1 MSAATAAG
9 GSRTPVAKFT
19 LSDSHKKSILSKIK
33 ANVVGPTHDDI
44 KENHH
49 NRLFN
54 LQYLDPSVG
63 KLLHE
68 LTKIPYN
75 DDDILEKMKKK
86 TDEFKSAVEQE
97 RKEDVFRLHEEIL
110 QENSRCAVLIQQN
123 EEKRSKNP
131 LYMIA
136 SHISQD
142 HKNNGPAQIKNLFD
156 LAFTEQD
163 VGKAI
168 SSWYKALNPL
178 VPLVDDEKQIQSI
191 TKKFDK
197 AKEVVIEAAKL
208 NSDSFKEEKWC
219 KKALSNT
226 SSRSYAI
233 LTGALRLFY
242 DFLKA
247 LYNFMFKKT
256 FEKFPSLTM
265 ALIGSALNPMQGT
278 RLGLSTYFL
287 NGDMNIDASTK
298 GLLNLGGACSV
309 GYSAVN
315 GLYFVITSET
325 TYWLTQTFRTFR
337 NYVVNPKMPNLIDI
351 MSIFSH
357 FCAFG
362 EAIIKDIKSLI
373 PNFDDIFIVKIF
385 KEPHTFI
392 TPFQILC
399 QIVQDLHHHSKDQ
412 QVQILNYIWRAGFYS
427 YNLTA
432 ALNEPYQSLLVN
444 LGAKPNA
451 TFTEFIKTTSINTF
465 KDTVKETATSF
476 AEDFEND
483 AEIQQKLVDKA
494 TAAIDTIFE
503 KKSEKFIEKTL
514 KKIKQQIQEEMP
526 EIIEKFPDFVQQV
539 TEVLIKDEKFI
550 EGMLGHTQE
559 LADTIVASVAT
570 SLFNATVSEDAQ
582 KMLPPVDKLKTS
594 EKLSKAATSLVAVGL
609 EHLREH
615 PEIVEDAIEAVAPI
629 VEEGVKIAVSRGF
642 GKAEADGFTNT
653 AMLGLIKGAIGV
665 GAEKAQ
671 SSILEQVGYIAG
683 NAGRKVPGAVVN
695 VATGL
700 AEDVSK
706 GTRIIVDA
714 AGNVVDATMAMHYT
728 LNPQTDY
735 KSFVPPQSGTIPSGQ
750 FKKKKSISKS
760 LYKKKNVKSPKSVK
774 NNRKKKSSLKSIR
787 KKKSLLK
794 RKL

>member
-9 GSRTPVAKFT
+9 GSRPSVATFT
-19 LSDSHKKSILSKIK
+19 LSGSHKNSILSKIK

-54 LQYLDPSVG
+54 LQYLDQSVG
-63 KLLHE
+63 RLLHD

-86 TDEFKSAVEQE
+86 TKEFKSAVEQE
-97 RKEDVFRLHEEIL
+97 LKEDVFRLHEEIL
-110 QENSRCAVLIQQN
+110 QENSRCAVSIQQR
-123 EEKRSKNP
+123 EESRSKNP

-142 HKNNGPAQIKNLFD
+142 HKNNGPVQIKNLFD
-156 LAFTEQD
+156 LVFTEQD

-168 SSWYKALNPL
+168 SSWYKELNPL

-191 TKKFDK
+191 TKKFDT
-197 AKEVVIEAAKL
+197 AKEVVIAAKL
-208 NSDSFKEEKWC
+208 NSDSFKEEWC
-219 KKALSNT
+219 KNALFYT

-233 LTGALRLFY
+233 LKGALSLFY
-242 DFLKA
+242 DFLKV
-247 LYNFMFKKT
+247 LYNFMFKKI

-265 ALIGSALNPMQGT
+265 ALMGSAINPRTGAI
-278 RLGLSTYFL
+278 LGLSTYFL

-298 GLLNLGGACSV
+298 GILNIGGACSV
-309 GYSAVN
+309 VYSVTN

-325 TYWLTQTFRTFR
+325 TYWLTQTLRTFR
-337 NYVVNPKMPNLIDI
+337 NYVVKPKMPNLIDI
-351 MSIFSH
+351 MSIFSN
-357 FCAFG
+357 FWAFG
-362 EAIIKDIKSLI
+362 SAIIRDINSLI
-373 PNFDDIFIVKIF
+373 PKFDDIFIVKIF
-385 KEPHTFI
+385 KESHTFI
-392 TPFQILC
+392 TTFQILC
-399 QIVQDLHHHSKDQ
+399 QILQDLHHHSEDQ
-412 QVQILNYIWRAGFYS
+412 RVQIGYYIWRAGFYS

-432 ALNEPYQSLLVN
+432 ALNEPYQSLLVI

-451 TFTEFIKTTSINTF
+451 TFTEFIKTTF
-465 KDTVKETATSF
+465 KETVLETATIF
-476 AEDFEND
+476 AEDFAND
-483 AEIQQKLVDKA
+483 DEIQQKLVDKA
-494 TAAIDTIFE
+494 TAAIDKILE
-503 KKSEKFIEKTL
+503 KKSDEFIDKTL

-582 KMLPPVDKLKTS
+582 RMLPPVDQLNTS
-594 EKLSKAATSLVAVGL
+594 EKLSKAATTLVATGL
-609 EHLREH
+609 HYMQSH
-615 PEIVEDAIEAVAPI
+615 PEAVHNFVDTVSPI
-629 VEEGVKIAVSRGF
+629 LEEGVKTAVSRGF
-642 GKAEADGFTNT
+642 GKAESEGFTNT

-683 NAGRKVPGAVVN
+683 NAVRKVPGAVVN

-735 KSFVPPQSGTIPSGQ
+735 SSFVPPQFGTIGR
-750 FKKKKSISKS
+750 FKNKKSTAKS